1 MPGTT
6 AVERTVE
13 AFLPHADS
21 EDISNPIHS
30 SATAQKYGFKAALV
44 GGVTV
49 WGWATPTILEALGPG
64 WLDRGWADFAFRQ
77 PTYPGDTLAVRVAP
91 GSDAG
96 PDAWSVTM
104 TNQDGVLCVVASVGL
119 GDAPW
124 IGEYTT
130 PAKMSGA
137 ASPDPKPGLLLAE
150 APVGQDWRAMAEET
164 PAPEM
169 QHFASHNQHSNDP
182 LFTGDRP
189 RLHPAFIAGRAE
201 RIMRH
206 NVSLPNSIHTR
217 SRIQHLAPAY
227 AGQRI
232 TTGAH
237 FLEAYERKA
246 HHIAN
251 FDCLV
256 QGQDGTPLA
265 RLRHWTI
272 FRVAPVTERAG

>member
-6 AVERTVE
+6 AVEQSIQ
-13 AFLPHADS
+13 AFLPHEDS

-30 SATAQKYGFKAALV
+30 SATAQRYGFKAALV

-49 WGWATPTILEALGPG
+49 WGWATPAIMEALGPG

-124 IGEYTT
+124 IDEYVT
-130 PAKMSGA
+130 PGRLAGQ
-137 ASPDPKPGLLLAE
+137 ASPSPKPPLELAS
-150 APVGQDWRAMAEET
+150 APVGQDWRGMGEET
-164 PAPEM
+164 PVPEARE
-169 QHFASHNQHSNDP
+169 FSSHGQRSTDA
-182 LFTGDRP
+182 LFIGERP

-206 NVSLPNSIHTR
+206 NVSIPNSIHTR

-232 TTGAH
+232 TTGAR
-237 FLEAYERKA
+237 FLEAYERKG

-256 QGQDGTPLA
+256 QGQDGTALA

-272 FRVAPVTERAG
+272 FRVAPPAERS

>member
-6 AVERTVE
+6 PVEQAIQ
-13 AFLPHADS
+13 AFLPHEDS

-30 SATAQKYGFKAALV
+30 SATAQRYGFKAALV

-49 WGWATPTILEALGPG
+49 WGWATPAILEALGAG

-104 TNQDGVLCVVASVGL
+104 TNQDGILCVVGSGGL

-124 IGEYTT
+124 MDEYVT
-130 PAKMSGA
+130 PGRLLA
-137 ASPDPKPGLLLAE
+137 APAPDPKPALTLETAPIGL
-150 APVGQDWRAMAEET
+150 DWRPNGEEV
-164 PAPEM
+164 PVPLM
-169 QHFASHNQHSNDP
+169 QEFAGHGQRSTDP
-182 LFTGDRP
+182 LFIGDRP

-201 RIMRH
+201 RLMRH
-206 NVSLPNSIHTR
+206 NVSIPNSIHTR
-217 SRIQHLAPAY
+217 SRVQHLAPAF
-227 AGQRI
+227 AGQRV
-232 TTGAH
+232 TTAGQ
-237 FLEAYERKA
+237 FLEAYERKG

-272 FRVAPVTERAG
+272 FRVAPVEERAR

>member
-6 AVERTVE
+6 AVEQSIQ
-13 AFLPHADS
+13 AFLPHEDS

-30 SATAQKYGFKAALV
+30 SATAQRYGFKAALV

-49 WGWATPTILEALGPG
+49 WGWATPAVLQALGQG

-124 IGEYTT
+124 IDEYVT
-130 PAKMSGA
+130 PGRMAGQ
-137 ASPDPKPGLLLAE
+137 ASPSPKPPLELAS
-150 APVGQDWRAMAEET
+150 APVGQDWRGMGEET
-164 PAPEM
+164 PVPEARE
-169 QHFASHNQHSNDP
+169 FSSHGQRSSDP
-182 LFTGDRP
+182 LFIGDRP

-206 NVSLPNSIHTR
+206 NVSIPNSIHTR

-232 TTGAH
+232 TTGAR
-237 FLEAYERKA
+237 FLEAYERKG

-256 QGQDGTPLA
+256 QGQDGTALA
-265 RLRHWTI
+265 RVRHWTI
-272 FRVAPVTERAG
+272 FRVAPPAERG